1 MDVQLW
7 CQALSLLACNFW
19 YLLRA
24 IILLPW
30 ALLRCVLPGSSA
42 TEGSDGV
49 AFYEG
54 VVTHH
59 RRLPVSNEFK

>member
-49 AFYEG
+49 AFI
-54 VVTHH
+54 
-59 RRLPVSNEFK
+59 